1 MDYTTFISGI
11 ELPNDPQA
19 IDAHSLYAAFEQVT
33 DGRKKRGKRYSL
45 PLLLT
50 LLLLARL
57 AGETEIKAAA
67 EWIRHRKEW
76 LWQQLPFPRKTV
88 PCVGT
93 YLYALNKIEPQDL
106 TTVVAQCLTKA
117 EASQRCKEEPSRL
130 CNQNGREVREHLA
143 LDGKTMRGTL
153 KHLSPDQTSVHLLSL
168 YEVKT
173 GMVLA
178 QRAMAEKENEITA
191 VKDFLVPLYVKGRV
205 ITADA
210 IHTQKTFCQRVDQ
223 YGGKYILS
231 FKDNHPTAH
240 EDLAFF
246 FEDPD
251 ADRTEWKT
259 SSTTEKAHGRLT
271 TRRITTSTQMKDWF
285 ANEWTGIE
293 QVFRIERT
301 VIKKG
306 KISHEVVY
314 GLTNL
319 SPQEA
324 GPAEI
329 GAFIRAHWAIEN
341 RLHWR
346 RDVTLNEDHS
356 QVRVQSKPQV
366 LAVLNNTL
374 LALMDWLGV
383 SNVPEQMRLYAARPH
398 LALAL
403 LLGKL

>member
-19 IDAHSLYAAFEQVT
+19 IDAHSLYAAFEQVI

-67 EWIRHRKEW
+67 EWVRHRKEW
-76 LWQQLPFPRKTV
+76 ICEQLPLTRKTV
-88 PCVGT
+88 PCAGT
-93 YLYALNKIEPQDL
+93 YLYAFNKIEPQQL
-106 TTVVAQCLTKA
+106 TKVVADYLTKV
-117 EASQRCKEEPSRL
+117 EASKRCEEEPSRL
-130 CNQNGREVREHLA
+130 CNQDGRQQRQHLA
-143 LDGKTMRGTL
+143 LDGKTLRGTL
-153 KHLSPDQTSVHLLSL
+153 KHLSPNQSSVHLLSL

-173 GMVLA
+173 GIVLA

-191 VKDFLVPLYVKGRV
+191 VKDFLVPFYVKGRV

-210 IHTQKTFCQRVDQ
+210 IQTQKTFCQRVNQ
-223 YGGKYILS
+223 YAGKYILY

-251 ADRTEWKT
+251 ADRSAWKT
-259 SSTTEKAHGRLT
+259 SSTTEKGHGRLS
-271 TRRITTSTQMKDWF
+271 TRRVTTSTEMRDWF

-306 KISHEVVY
+306 KTSHEVVY

-319 SPQEA
+319 SPDEA
-324 GPAEI
+324 GPTEI

-374 LALMDWLGV
+374 LALLDWLGV

-403 LLGKL
+403 LLSKL

>member
-11 ELPNDPQA
+11 ELPKDAPA
-19 IDAHSLYAAFEQVT
+19 IDAHSLYAAFEQVN
-33 DGRKKRGKRYSL
+33 DGRKKRGKRYAL

-50 LLLLARL
+50 LLLLARW

-67 EWIRHRKEW
+67 EWVRHRNDWICE
-76 LWQQLPFPRKTV
+76 QLPFTRKTV
-88 PCVGT
+88 PCTGT
-93 YLYALNKIEPQDL
+93 YLYALNKIEPEEL
-106 TTVVAQCLTKA
+106 TKIVAQCLTKA
-117 EASQRCKEEPSRL
+117 EASKRCGEEPSRL
-130 CNQNGREVREHLA
+130 CNQDGRQQRQHLA
-143 LDGKTMRGTL
+143 LDGKTLRGTL
-153 KHLSPDQTSVHLLSL
+153 KHLSPDQSSVHLLSL

-173 GMVLA
+173 GMVVA

-191 VKDFLVPLYVKGRV
+191 VKDLLVPLYVKGRV

-210 IHTQKTFCQRVDQ
+210 IQTQKTFCQRVNQ
-223 YGGKYILS
+223 YAGKYLLY

-251 ADRTEWKT
+251 ADRSEWKT
-259 SSTTEKAHGRLT
+259 GSTTEKGHGRLT
-271 TRRITTSTQMKDWF
+271 TRRVTTSTEMKDWF
-285 ANEWTGIE
+285 AHEWSGIE
-293 QVFRIERT
+293 QVFRIERI
-301 VIKKG
+301 VVKKG

-329 GAFIRAHWAIEN
+329 GAFVRAHWAIEN

-356 QVRVQSKPQV
+356 QVRVQNKPQV

-374 LALMDWLGV
+374 LALFDWLGV
-383 SNVPEQMRLYAARPH
+383 PNVPVQMRLYAARPH
-398 LALAL
+398 LALTL
-403 LLGKL
+403 LVGKL